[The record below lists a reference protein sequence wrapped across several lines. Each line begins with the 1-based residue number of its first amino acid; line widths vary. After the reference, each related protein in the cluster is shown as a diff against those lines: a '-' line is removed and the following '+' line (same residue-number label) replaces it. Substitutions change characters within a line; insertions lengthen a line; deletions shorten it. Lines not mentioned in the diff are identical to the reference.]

1 MSGPSHPDEPV
12 ATPAELADEL
22 GCTVDLDLLER
33 ALTHRSFAYEAGG
46 LPTNERMEFLGDTV
60 LGLVVTEALY
70 RRFPDLPEGRLA
82 KLRASVVST
91 RALAEV
97 ARTLGLGRW
106 LRLGRG
112 EDTTGGRDKSSILAD
127 AVEAIL
133 GAVYLDGGL
142 PAAQDLVLRLFGP
155 VLDDATERGAGLDWK
170 TTLQE
175 MTAERG
181 LGVPVYDVVDE
192 GPDHA
197 KTFSASVLL
206 ADDPSGSGSGRTKKE
221 AEQAAAEAAVLTLSG
236 GARDE
241 RGDEPADGG

>member
-1 MSGPSHPDEPV
+1 MSGPSRPVEPS
-12 ATPAELADEL
+12 ATPAELAAEL
-22 GCTVDLDLLER
+22 GVDVDLELLER

-70 RRFPDLPEGRLA
+70 RRHPDLPEGRLA

-97 ARTLGLGRW
+97 ARAVGLGQW

-112 EDTTGGRDKSSILAD
+112 EETTGGRDKSSILAD
-127 AVEAIL
+127 AVEAVL

-142 PAAQDLVLRLFGP
+142 DAARQLVLRLFGP
-155 VLDDATERGAGLDWK
+155 LLDDVAERGAGLDWK
-170 TTLQE
+170 TSLQE
-175 MTAERG
+175 MTAEQG

-197 KTFSASVLL
+197 KTFSARVLL
-206 ADDPSGSGSGRTKKE
+206 ADDACGTGSGRTKKE
-221 AEQAAAEAAVLTLSG
+221 AEQAAAEAAVVALTG
-236 GARDE
+236 RVP
-241 RGDEPADGG
+241 DEPAVER